1 MAVDERTLVSKAAR
15 GERAALES
23 LLESHLPRLRAY
35 VRLHAGPAILRRES
49 SEDIVQSVCRE
60 ALQSMDRMEYL
71 GEAQFRGWLY
81 TATVRKISKRYAFW
95 RASRRG
101 DGAGGLAPNPQ
112 IHDDGAELEAACRSI
127 STPSGKLVSAEEIER
142 IEAALAKLPD
152 ERREIVLLSRMLG
165 LSHREIAERMGR
177 TENACRILL
186 TRALAELAKNLSADS
201 SSQESGRP

>member
-1 MAVDERTLVSKAAR
+1 MALHRDRPEDFQTIRLLAR
-15 GERAALES
+15 E
-23 LLESHLPRLRAY
+23 
-35 VRLHAGPAILRRES
+35 PAR
-49 SEDIVQSVCRE
+49 
-60 ALQSMDRMEYL
+60 
-71 GEAQFRGWLY
+71 
-81 TATVRKISKRYAFW
+81 
-95 RASRRG
+95 RRG
-101 DGAGGLAPNPQ
+101 GGLAPNPQ